1 MDVPGP
7 FATPAKLSMSA
18 IEELNQSLPESPIVG
33 TAEDRLDEKGRVKLP
48 TKMQRALGFD
58 PDAGKREP
66 FYLWFSP
73 WRCFVAFPKAVWRKA
88 VAEVLEGP
96 VLHLSTMDRSRRLA
110 GFAEQVDWDNQG
122 RFVIPY
128 RLRQLAEWKEGEEI
142 VLVGCGNRM
151 ELWRRSDYEKF
162 GADPTAYLQQHGI
175 QGESVLNGHSGD

>member
-1 MDVPGP
+1 
-7 FATPAKLSMSA
+7 
-18 IEELNQSLPESPIVG
+18 
-33 TAEDRLDEKGRVKLP
+33 
-48 TKMQRALGFD
+48 MQRALGFD

-73 WRCFVAFPKAVWRKA
+73 WRCFVAFPKAIWRKA